1 MIQQSAQHYLSPFMA
16 KTFIRKTCPCN
27 EYPLKPHFYI
37 VKMGYAG
44 VYYTIFLNLG
54 PKHRSWILVR
64 SEVVLRCTHDLCF
77 ERKKKNISL
86 NIFIAPAYS
95 RVRYRSPNFGPS
107 SPSTFMSK
115 FCFLY
120 VTDSWESQSLH
131 SNCP

>member
-1 MIQQSAQHYLSPFMA
+1 MA

-77 ERKKKNISL
+77 EKKKIYHYIFLLHLLIAGCDIGVQIS
-86 NIFIAPAYS
+86 
-95 RVRYRSPNFGPS
+95 V
-107 SPSTFMSK
+107 SPSVKSVNI
-115 FCFLY
+115 Y
-120 VTDSWESQSLH
+120 VEILFSLC
-131 SNCP
+131 N